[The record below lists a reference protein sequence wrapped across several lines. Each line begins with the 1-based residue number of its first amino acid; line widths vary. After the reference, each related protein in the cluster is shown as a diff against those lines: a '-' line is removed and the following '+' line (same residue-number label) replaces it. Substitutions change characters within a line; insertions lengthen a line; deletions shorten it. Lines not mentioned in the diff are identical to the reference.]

1 MQSTHHR
8 ISSER
13 EHDASS
19 KHKAGSSIKTGN
31 LCNSSES
38 GDNEERLGTDSGSY
52 GTTWESLWRSVLIGK
67 KRVKKFTRL
76 DDEKDGL
83 CNNVTYW

>member
-1 MQSTHHR
+1 MMVMFCSTREKKIFFYVIVVGKISLHMQSTHHR

-31 LCNSSES
+31 LGNSPEI
-38 GDNEERLGTDSGSY
+38 
-52 GTTWESLWRSVLIGK
+52 W
-67 KRVKKFTRL
+67 
-76 DDEKDGL
+76 
-83 CNNVTYW
+83 